1 MGILKRVMKTN
12 IWLFPT
18 DESKDTLKTYENL
31 WIKIILKKLLD
42 EIFRSE
48 TNNYMNHYDEK
59 YVKIKFNLDDDLP
72 LNKKLELDNM
82 IIVVR
87 VVFHE
92 DSIYY
97 PHVFF

>member
-1 MGILKRVMKTN
+1 MGILNKVMKTN

-18 DESKDTLKTYENL
+18 DERKGTFKKHETL
-31 WIKIILKKLLD
+31 WIKIILRNLLD
-42 EIFRSE
+42 QIIRSE
-48 TNNYMNHYDEK
+48 TNNLDDYDEK

-87 VVFHE
+87 FCFSWRQH
-92 DSIYY
+92 IL
-97 PHVFF
+97 PACFRR

>member
-72 LNKKLELDNM
+72 LTT
-82 IIVVR
+82 IIILSSSSFLFR

>member
-18 DESKDTLKTYENL
+18 DESKDTSKTYENL

-42 EIFRSE
+42 EIIRSE
-48 TNNYMNHYDEK
+48 TNNYMNDYDEK

>member
-1 MGILKRVMKTN
+1 MGILKKVMKRN

-18 DESKDTLKTYENL
+18 DESKDTLKTYEKL

-42 EIFRSE
+42 QIIRSE
-48 TNNYMNHYDEK
+48 TNNLDDYDEK

-72 LNKKLELDNM
+72 LNKNLELDNM